1 MTNYERLQDEV
12 AYGFKKLYGR
22 CGVYINRPISP
33 IGCII
38 KLLKLF
44 LQANADRTI
53 CIVVDNIYMHSDI
66 KQAYYATINHK
77 IDVLTKNYSSVIL
90 ASNFDLI
97 ITVNIDDLDFIKKIT
112 TSPNYKFYLSIFDNC
127 NVRDKK
133 YIERGVLMPFITIST
148 PADKIIEDT
157 ILSPVKE
164 TQIGVDLI
172 GDALEDYKKANEYI
186 STSMKIFGNF
196 ETLDRCRIGDKVM
209 NYSPIHVCEIVASNN
224 GWRYDI
230 DTSTDFG
237 KELDDTYNPNALNAR
252 AMHTYNMIRLRKNI
266 VSNTKEK
273 IPTILDIVDKNK
285 DKNILIVS
293 VSGEF
298 ASKITDELNQF
309 YEIIELGYI
318 TICGNYHN
326 ELPDIPQ
333 KDKHG
338 NPVLIKSGL
347 HKGEQKIIGSQKQST
362 LAEKAYNDGDINVL
376 SIKGSSD
383 NKLRIDVDIV
393 IITSPNVGTIY
404 DIRRRFQNVYFRTN
418 PLEIYTIYCN
428 GTIENTKLCKFNTPA
443 THMIINNDENIFVA
457 D

>member
-44 LQANADRTI
+44 LEANANRTI
-53 CIVVDNIYMHSDI
+53 CIVVDNIYLHSDI
-66 KQAYYATINHK
+66 KQACYATINHK

-127 NVRDKK
+127 NVKDKK
-133 YIERGVLMPFITIST
+133 YIERGALMPFITIST

-157 ILSPVKE
+157 IHLPVNE
-164 TQIGVDLI
+164 TQIGVDLT
-172 GDALEDYKKANEYI
+172 GDAFEDYKKANEYV
-186 STSMKIFGNF
+186 STSIKIFGNF

-209 NYSPIHVCEIVASNN
+209 NHSPIYVCEIVASNN

-266 VSNTKEK
+266 VSNAKEK
-273 IPTILDIVDKNK
+273 ISVILDIVHNNI

-293 VSGEF
+293 ASGEF
-298 ASKITDELNQF
+298 ASKITDEINHF
-309 YEIIELGYI
+309 IKIEEAYDI
-318 TICGNYHN
+318 ICGNYHN
-326 ELPDIPQ
+326 ELPDTVQ
-333 KDKHG
+333 KDKYG
-338 NPVLIKSGL
+338 NPVLIKSGQ

-383 NKLRIDVDIV
+383 PKLRIDVDIV

-428 GTIENTKLCKFNTPA
+428 GTIENTKLCKFNAPA
-443 THMIINNDENIFVA
+443 SHRIINDDENIFVT